1 MFGNILHFCQE
12 TLLKPFLKY
21 WDQILVAVLSLSIV
35 GMLVALLIPTP
46 HLEIVLGPA
55 EADQRFAKGQMEA
68 SNLQQ
73 PPSLG
78 GSSSETDELNVLSV
92 QDDKSEREKVDN
104 GGEGS
109 SLGEE
114 DSWKKHSKD
123 SHPKEKKP
131 KVIPMVNIN
140 TAGMALLD
148 ELPGVGPKMAEK
160 ILLYRKGI
168 GKFQTIEELKGVKG
182 IGEKKFAKMKPY
194 LKL

>member
-1 MFGNILHFCQE
+1 MIGNIYHFCRE
-12 TLLKPFLKY
+12 SLLKPFLKY
-21 WDQILVAVLSLSIV
+21 WDQVLVAVLSLSIV
-35 GMLVALLIPTP
+35 GMVVALLIPTP

-55 EADQRFAKGQMEA
+55 EADQQFPKGPLA
-68 SNLQQ
+68 SSSLQQ
-73 PPSLG
+73 PSSIG
-78 GSSSETDELNVLSV
+78 TSSSEPDELNVLSV
-92 QDDKSEREKVDN
+92 QDEKSEREKVDN
-104 GGEGS
+104 GGEGGS
-109 SLGEE
+109 FGEAE
-114 DSWKKHSKD
+114 SWKKHSKD

-160 ILLYRKGI
+160 IILYRKGI